1 MTLVHKKGLQWLI
14 ACMIPA
20 MLTGCQLLPVEEQL
34 PVIRPLYV
42 YEAEKY
48 QQATVQR
55 GDLEDVLQVNCTYE
69 AVHEEIAAFT
79 LGDLYVEQVLVKK
92 GQKVQAGDLLASL
105 EQADIQQQVT
115 DLAYR
120 LEVLQLK
127 LTYLLQSKML
137 ALEEC
142 ELRWDWQQV
151 QEKRAEVEEKYA
163 AQLQDI
169 EDEIYIQSLR
179 LEEKK
184 AEIKQRQLVA
194 GINGTVTY
202 IKEMKAGMQ
211 SVKGEGFARIVDF
224 DTAVFYVRGENA
236 DYFPVGTKTSIRNN
250 VDGSVTY
257 EVISVDPSALGIT
270 PIDEKCAYLKL
281 IQPDPQLEDG
291 TSGTIVI
298 TLEKK
303 KDVLYVDRSAVKTT
317 DGEPFVYVMNEDG
330 LREIRMVKTGLRT
343 DKYVEIVAGLQEG
356 DKVILK

>member
-1 MTLVHKKGLQWLI
+1 MRKKGLQWL
-14 ACMIPA
+14 AFWMIPA
-20 MLTGCQLLPVEEQL
+20 MLSGCQLLPEEELL
-34 PVIRPLYV
+34 PAVRPLYV
-42 YEAEKY
+42 YEPEDY
-48 QQATVQR
+48 QKATVQR
-55 GDLEDVLQVNCTYE
+55 GDLENVLQVNCTYE
-69 AVHEEIAAFT
+69 AIHEEIAAFA

-105 EQADIQQQVT
+105 EQTDIQQKIA

-127 LTYLLQSKML
+127 LAYLQESKML
-137 ALEEC
+137 ALSEC
-142 ELRWDWQQV
+142 ELRWDWKQV

-169 EDEIYIQSLR
+169 EDDIYIQSLL

-184 AEIKQRQLVA
+184 AELKQRQLIA

-202 IKEMKAGMQ
+202 VKELKAGLQ

-224 DTAVFYVRGENA
+224 DTAVFYVHGDNA
-236 DYFPVGTKTSIRNN
+236 AHFPVGTKTSVRNN
-250 VDGSVTY
+250 IDDSITY
-257 EVISVDPSALGIT
+257 EVISVDPSELGIT
-270 PIDEKCAYLKL
+270 PTDEKCAYLKL
-281 IQPDPQLEDG
+281 IQQDSELEDG

-298 TLEKK
+298 TLDKRT
-303 KDVLYVDRSAVKTT
+303 DTLYVDRSAVKATG
-317 DGEPFVYVMNEDG
+317 GEPFVYILNGDG

-343 DKYVEIVAGLQEG
+343 DKYVEILDGLQEG